1 MFYNPI
7 VFKISS
13 GFWVYLLTLVLL
25 SFFGFFL
32 FFRFNN
38 PTISLEKLINSLSS
52 FSVSQSNPCFLH
64 IIGGI
69 PFSPLPDGNIQA
81 NVLCAEDQSS
91 PNYLKFS
98 ALEKNNTIS
107 VLKIISSVNNFKYQI
122 DNQNKIES
130 LGNIKNTS
138 QKQWHVF
145 VNSVD
150 NSNLLDKNILKIND
164 VVEFK
169 YE

>member
-1 MFYNPI
+1 
-7 VFKISS
+7 VFKIFS
-13 GFWVYLLTLVLL
+13 GFWIYLLTLFLL
-25 SFFGFFL
+25 SIFGFFL

-38 PTISLEKLINSLSS
+38 PTISLERLIDSPSN

-64 IIGGI
+64 IIGGV
-69 PFSPLPDGNIQA
+69 PFSPSPDGNIQA
-81 NVLCAEDQSS
+81 NILCPEGNLS

-98 ALEKNNTIS
+98 ALEKNNPIS
-107 VLKIISSVNNFKYQI
+107 VLKILSSVNNFKYQI

-130 LGNIKNTS
+130 LGDIKNTPK
-138 QKQWHVF
+138 KQWYIF
-145 VNSVD
+145 VNNVD
-150 NSNLLDKNILKIND
+150 ASNLLDKNILKISD